1 MLGFFY
7 STMNILVIDNYDSF
21 TYNLV
26 HFLEP
31 MGKNVEVY
39 RSDEISADAI
49 GSYER
54 VVYSP
59 GPGLPSESKIMYDIL
74 QKWGK
79 QIPILGICLGHQAIV
94 EFFGGTLTNLEE
106 PLHGRSIQSYQT
118 NGSDLI
124 FRSVPTTFET
134 GRYHSWGVK
143 QEDLP
148 SVLQPTAIDNNGY
161 VMGLKHHMYNI
172 RGLQFHPES
181 VLTPQGKTILKN
193 WIELC

>member
-1 MLGFFY
+1 MPGFYY

-31 MGKNVEVY
+31 MGKKVEVK
-39 RSDEISADAI
+39 RPDEIITEDI
-49 GSYER
+49 TNYER

-59 GPGLPSESKIMYDIL
+59 GPGVPSESKIMYDIL

-79 QIPILGICLGHQAIV
+79 SIPILGICLGHQAIV
-94 EFFGGTLTNLEE
+94 EFFGGTLTNLNE
-106 PLHGRSIQSYQT
+106 PLHGRNIQSHQT

-124 FRSVPTTFET
+124 FRSVPTTFDT

-148 SVLQPTAIDNNGY
+148 SVLQPTAMDRNGY

>member
-1 MLGFFY
+1 MD
-7 STMNILVIDNYDSF
+7 ILIIDNYDSF

-31 MGKNVEVY
+31 MVKKTEVR
-39 RSDEISADAI
+39 RSDEISAETI
-49 GSYER
+49 NNYGR
-54 VVYSP
+54 IVYSP
-59 GPGLPSESKIMYDIL
+59 GPGLPSESKIMYEIL

-79 QIPILGICLGHQAIV
+79 QVPILGICLGHQAIV
-94 EFFGGTLTNLEE
+94 EFFGGSLTNLED
-106 PLHGRSIQSYQT
+106 PLHGRNIQSYQT

-124 FRSVPTTFET
+124 FRSVPTIFDT

-143 QEDLP
+143 QADLP
-148 SVLQPTAIDNNGY
+148 SVLQPTAMDRNGY
-161 VMGLKHHMYNI
+161 VMGFKHHMYNI

-181 VLTPQGKTILKN
+181 VLTPQGKTMLKN

>member
-1 MLGFFY
+1 MPGFFY

-31 MGKNVEVY
+31 MGKKVEVR
-39 RSDEISADAI
+39 RSDDISAEAI
-49 GSYER
+49 SNYER

-106 PLHGRSIQSYQT
+106 PLHGRCIQSYQT
-118 NGSDLI
+118 NGNDLI
-124 FRSVPTTFET
+124 FRSVPTKFDT

-148 SVLQPTAIDNNGY
+148 SVLQPTAIDTYGY
-161 VMGLKHHMYNI
+161 IMGLKHHMYNI

-193 WIELC
+193 WIDLC